1 MPIPN
6 EPQIAPKGQRR
17 AGPEI
22 WLIGGAGDVG
32 SRLTSLLLDRTKAA
46 ITIISRSDR
55 NSGGQNPDRL
65 CFRTVDIRTKG
76 AARMIPPKA
85 LVVNLTEATPPE
97 LVAEM
102 VANGCT
108 FLETSASP
116 AYVNALRDGIRGR
129 DVGGVLIT
137 CVGMAPGLIDLM
149 AEFIARNE
157 HVNAVDIGIEMG
169 LGRHYGAAATEW
181 FLATAGTNYSLF
193 HNGSLVQTPAGALQ
207 RLFVF
212 DASESGRLALGFGF
226 AGREIL
232 TGKPAGA
239 LSGRRYFVAIDPPLV
254 TRSLSWAL
262 SLGLGPWIARN
273 AQWLSRQLSRFPG
286 IGQIRTRMIVE
297 GLCDDGMPTAYARV
311 TTGDQADAT
320 ATMILATLNTI
331 MSGNVSRVGL
341 ATIID
346 YLTLA
351 DSIAALKEIL
361 PETRMDISG
370 IETKAS

>member
-1 MPIPN
+1 M
-6 EPQIAPKGQRR
+6 
-17 AGPEI
+17 
-22 WLIGGAGDVG
+22 
-32 SRLTSLLLDRTKAA
+32 
-46 ITIISRSDR
+46 
-55 NSGGQNPDRL
+55 
-65 CFRTVDIRTKG
+65 
-76 AARMIPPKA
+76 
-85 LVVNLTEATPPE
+85 
-97 LVAEM
+97 
-102 VANGCT
+102 
-108 FLETSASP
+108 
-116 AYVNALRDGIRGR
+116 
-129 DVGGVLIT
+129 
-137 CVGMAPGLIDLM
+137 
-149 AEFIARNE
+149 
-157 HVNAVDIGIEMG
+157 
-169 LGRHYGAAATEW
+169 
-181 FLATAGTNYSLF
+181 
-193 HNGSLVQTPAGALQ
+193 
-207 RLFVF
+207 
-212 DASESGRLALGFGF
+212 
-226 AGREIL
+226 
-232 TGKPAGA
+232 
-239 LSGRRYFVAIDPPLV
+239 AIDPPIV

-370 IETKAS
+370 IEAKAS